1 MTIGKLRS
9 ILYAAAKYLG
19 DINAIKRGT
28 VKQRVRNR
36 IIGKFTGR
44 LFK

>member
-1 MTIGKLRS
+1 MSIGKIRT
-9 ILYAAAKYLG
+9 ILYKTARILG
-19 DINAIKRGT
+19 DINAIKRGK

-36 IIGKFTGR
+36 VVGKLTGR